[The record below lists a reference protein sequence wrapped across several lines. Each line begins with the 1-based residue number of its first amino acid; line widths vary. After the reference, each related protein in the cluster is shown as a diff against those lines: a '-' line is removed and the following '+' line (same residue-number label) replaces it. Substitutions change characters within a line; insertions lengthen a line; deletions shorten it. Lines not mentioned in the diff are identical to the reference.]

1 MCGRYASTRSST
13 DLATLFD
20 ALDTT
25 DEALVPD
32 YNLAPTDPAPI
43 VRMSASVG
51 ARVVAVARWGLVPAW
66 SADARGGARMINARA
81 ETVAT
86 SRAFAS
92 SFERRRCLVPAD
104 GWYEWAKEA
113 GRKQP
118 YFMTRRDGE
127 PLVFGGIWSTWGT
140 QSAQLLTFSVITLP
154 AAGEL
159 TRVHDRMPLVL
170 SPDLWSAWL
179 TCSDGR
185 SASSR
190 AEADGRSASSRA
202 EAEALGLLGPPAEHY
217 AAGIEL
223 RMVSNAVSDVRND
236 GPNLI
241 DPITESANQSTLETL
256 F

>member
-43 VRMSASVG
+43 VRVSASAG
-51 ARVVAVARWGLVPAW
+51 GRVLAVARWGLVPAW
-66 SADARGGARMINARA
+66 SPDGTGGARMINARA

-86 SRAFAS
+86 SKAFAP

-104 GWYEWAKEA
+104 GWYEWART
-113 GRKQP
+113 GRPNGRSASSRAEGKQP
-118 YFMTRRDGE
+118 FFMTRRDGE
-127 PLVFGGIWSTWGT
+127 PLVFGGVWSTWG
-140 QSAQLLTFSVITLP
+140 SRLLTFSVITLP
-154 AAGEL
+154 AVGEL
-159 TRVHDRMPLVL
+159 VQVHDRMPLVL
-170 SPDLWSAWL
+170 SPDRWQEWL
-179 TCSDGR
+179 TDGN
-185 SASSR
+185 
-190 AEADGRSASSRA
+190 
-202 EAEALGLLGPPAEHY
+202 ALRLLRPPAADY

-223 RMVSNAVSDVRND
+223 RRVSAAVGDVRND
-236 GPNLI
+236 GPDLI
-241 DPITESANQSTLETL
+241 EPITERAHQSTMETL

>member
-43 VRMSASVG
+43 VRVSASAG
-51 ARVVAVARWGLVPAW
+51 ARVLAVARWGLVPAW

-104 GWYEWAKEA
+104 GWYEWAREA

-118 YFMTRRDGE
+118 YFMTRGDE
-127 PLVFGGIWSTWGT
+127 QPLVFGGIWSTWGT

-170 SPDLWSAWL
+170 APDLWSAWL
-179 TCSDGR
+179 SD
-185 SASSR
+185 
-190 AEADGRSASSRA
+190 AEP
-202 EAEALGLLGPPAEHY
+202 LGLLRPPAEDY

-223 RMVSNAVSDVRND
+223 RKVSNAVSDVRND
-236 GPNLI
+236 GPDLI
-241 DPITESANQSTLETL
+241 AAITESADQSIMETL

>member
-43 VRMSASVG
+43 VRMSTTVG
-51 ARVVAVARWGLVPAW
+51 GRVLAVARWGLVPAW
-66 SADARGGARMINARA
+66 SADARGAARMINARA

-104 GWYEWAKEA
+104 GWYEWAREA

-154 AAGEL
+154 ATGEL
-159 TRVHDRMPLVL
+159 TQVHDRMPLVL
-170 SPDLWSAWL
+170 PPDLWSAWL
-179 TCSDGR
+179 REG
-185 SASSR
+185 
-190 AEADGRSASSRA
+190 
-202 EAEALGLLGPPAEHY
+202 EALGLLGPPAEDY

-236 GPNLI
+236 GPSLI
-241 DPITESANQSTLETL
+241 APITESANQSTMETL

>member
-20 ALDTT
+20 AFDMT
-25 DEALVPD
+25 DDSLVPD
-32 YNLAPTDPAPI
+32 YNIAPTDPAPI
-43 VRMSASVG
+43 VRLSASLG
-51 ARVVAVARWGLVPAW
+51 RRVLTAARWGLVPAW
-66 SADARGGARMINARA
+66 STDTRGAARMINARA

-86 SRAFAS
+86 SKAFAT

-104 GWYEWAKEA
+104 GWYEWARTA
-113 GRKQP
+113 GGGKQP
-118 YFMTRRDGE
+118 YFMTRRDEE

-140 QSAQLLTFSVITLP
+140 QSAQLLTFSVITMP

-170 SPDLWSAWL
+170 SPDRWSAWL
-179 TCSDGR
+179 NCIDGR

-190 AEADGRSASSRA
+190 ADLDG
-202 EAEALGLLGPPAEHY
+202 LGLLRPPAEDY
-217 AAGIEL
+217 AAGIEQ
-223 RMVSNAVSDVRND
+223 RPVSTAVSDVRND
-236 GPNLI
+236 GPDLI
-241 DPITESANQSTLETL
+241 VPITESANQSTMETL

>member
-25 DEALVPD
+25 DESLVPD

-43 VRMSASVG
+43 VRVSASAG
-51 ARVVAVARWGLVPAW
+51 ARVVTVARWGLVPAW

-104 GWYEWAKEA
+104 GWYEWARED

-118 YFMTRRDGE
+118 YFMTRRDEE

-179 TCSDGR
+179 SDG
-185 SASSR
+185 
-190 AEADGRSASSRA
+190 EP
-202 EAEALGLLGPPAEHY
+202 LGLLRPPAEDY

-223 RMVSNAVSDVRND
+223 RKVSNAVSDVRND
-236 GPNLI
+236 GPDLI
-241 DPITESANQSTLETL
+241 AAITESADQSIMETL

>member
-25 DEALVPD
+25 DDALVPD

-43 VRMSASVG
+43 VRVSASAG
-51 ARVVAVARWGLVPAW
+51 SRVLTVARWGLVPAW

-86 SRAFAS
+86 SRAFAP
-92 SFERRRCLVPAD
+92 SFERRRCLVPSD
-104 GWYEWAKEA
+104 GWYEWARTD

-127 PLVFGGIWSTWGT
+127 PLVFGGVWSTWGT

-154 AAGEL
+154 ATGEL

-170 SPDLWSAWL
+170 SPDLWSTWL
-179 TCSDGR
+179 TDI
-185 SASSR
+185 
-190 AEADGRSASSRA
+190 D
-202 EAEALGLLGPPAEHY
+202 ALGLLRPPAEDY

-223 RMVSNAVSDVRND
+223 RPVSNAVSDVRND

-241 DPITESANQSTLETL
+241 VPITESASQSTMETL

>member
-13 DLATLFD
+13 DPATLFD

-43 VRMSASVG
+43 VRVSASAG
-51 ARVVAVARWGLVPAW
+51 SRVLTVARWGLVPAW

-104 GWYEWAKEA
+104 GWYEWAREA
-113 GRKQP
+113 SVNGRSASSRGARKQP
-118 YFMTRRDGE
+118 YFMTRRDEE

-170 SPDLWSAWL
+170 APDLWSAWL
-179 TCSDGR
+179 TDG
-185 SASSR
+185 
-190 AEADGRSASSRA
+190 EP
-202 EAEALGLLGPPAEHY
+202 LGLLRPPAEDY

-223 RMVSNAVSDVRND
+223 RKVSNAVSDVRND
-236 GPNLI
+236 GPDLI
-241 DPITESANQSTLETL
+241 AAITESADQSIMETL

>member
-25 DEALVPD
+25 DESLVPD

-43 VRMSASVG
+43 VRVSASAG
-51 ARVVAVARWGLVPAW
+51 ARVVTVARWGLVPAW

-104 GWYEWAKEA
+104 GWYEWARED

-118 YFMTRRDGE
+118 YFMTRRDEE

-170 SPDLWSAWL
+170 APDLWSNWL
-179 TCSDGR
+179 SDV
-185 SASSR
+185 
-190 AEADGRSASSRA
+190 D
-202 EAEALGLLGPPAEHY
+202 ALGFLRPPAEDY

-223 RMVSNAVSDVRND
+223 RKVSNAVSDVRND
-236 GPNLI
+236 GPDLI
-241 DPITESANQSTLETL
+241 AAITESADQSIMETL

>member
-1 MCGRYASTRSST
+1 MCGRYASTRSSA

-25 DEALVPD
+25 DESLVPD

-43 VRMSASVG
+43 VRVSASARADG
-51 ARVVAVARWGLVPAW
+51 RSASSRVVAVARWGLVPAW

-104 GWYEWAKEA
+104 GWYEWAREA

-118 YFMTRRDGE
+118 YFMTRTDGQ
-127 PLVFGGIWSTWGT
+127 PLAFGGIWSTWGT

-154 AAGEL
+154 AVGEL

-170 SPDLWSAWL
+170 PPDHWSAWL
-179 TCSDGR
+179 TDVN
-185 SASSR
+185 
-190 AEADGRSASSRA
+190 
-202 EAEALGLLGPPAEHY
+202 ALGLLGPPAEDY
-217 AAGIEL
+217 AAGIEQ
-223 RMVSNAVSDVRND
+223 RPVSTAVSDVRND
-236 GPNLI
+236 GPDLI
-241 DPITESANQSTLETL
+241 VRITESANQSTMETL

>member
-43 VRMSASVG
+43 VRVSASAG
-51 ARVVAVARWGLVPAW
+51 SRVLTVARWGLVPAW

-86 SRAFAS
+86 SRAFAP

-104 GWYEWAKEA
+104 GWYEWAREA

-179 TCSDGR
+179 DCSDGR

-190 AEADGRSASSRA
+190 GGPD
-202 EAEALGLLGPPAEHY
+202 ALGLLGPPGGDY

-223 RMVSNAVSDVRND
+223 RPVSNAVSDVRND
-236 GPNLI
+236 GPDLI
-241 DPITESANQSTLETL
+241 APITESTIQSTVETL

>member
-104 GWYEWAKEA
+104 GWYEWAREA

-154 AAGEL
+154 ATGEL
-159 TRVHDRMPLVL
+159 TQVHDRMPLVL
-170 SPDLWSAWL
+170 PPDLWSAWL
-179 TCSDGR
+179 REG
-185 SASSR
+185 
-190 AEADGRSASSRA
+190 
-202 EAEALGLLGPPAEHY
+202 EALGLLGPPAEDY

-236 GPNLI
+236 GPSLI
-241 DPITESANQSTLETL
+241 APITESANQSTMETL

>member
-25 DEALVPD
+25 DDALVPD

-43 VRMSASVG
+43 VRMSASAG
-51 ARVVAVARWGLVPAW
+51 GRVLAAARWGLVPAW
-66 SADARGGARMINARA
+66 SRDAAGGARMINARA

-86 SRAFAS
+86 SRAFAP

-104 GWYEWAKEA
+104 GWYEWARTA
-113 GRKQP
+113 TGKQA

-127 PLVFGGIWSTWGT
+127 PLVFGGLWSTWGT
-140 QSAQLLTFSVITLP
+140 QSAQLLTFSVVTLP
-154 AAGEL
+154 ASGEL

-170 SPDLWSAWL
+170 SPDLWLEWL
-179 TCSDGR
+179 TGINVS
-185 SASSR
+185 
-190 AEADGRSASSRA
+190 
-202 EAEALGLLGPPAEHY
+202 GLLRAPCPDY

-223 RMVSNAVSDVRND
+223 RPVSSAVGDVRND
-236 GPNLI
+236 GPDLI
-241 DPITESANQSTLETL
+241 KPITEGAQKSTMETL